1 MVDRPGRVPACA
13 AVHPSVHLLGVGD
26 VQLADHVALV
36 GLVVAGVVVT
46 VLDDRV
52 VVQVPGTGGR
62 GSAFDVTHQ
71 EDRLVGVDH
80 LLTEGGQN
88 LRSAV

>member
-1 MVDRPGRVPACA
+1 M
-13 AVHPSVHLLGVGD
+13 
-26 VQLADHVALV
+26 ALV
-36 GLVVAGVVVT
+36 GLVVARVVVT

-52 VVQVPGTGGR
+52 VVQVPGAGGR

-71 EDRLVGVDH
+71 EDRFVGVDH